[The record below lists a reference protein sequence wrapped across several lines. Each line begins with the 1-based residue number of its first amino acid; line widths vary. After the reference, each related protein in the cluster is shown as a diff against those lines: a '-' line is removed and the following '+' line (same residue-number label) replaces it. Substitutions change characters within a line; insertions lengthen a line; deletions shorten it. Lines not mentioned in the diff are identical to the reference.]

1 MAQVGEKEN
10 SRTIDAMMVKIT
22 TGASFAGAI
31 MYDHGMLGK
40 EQEYE
45 VIGYEGLDL
54 EYDSEGR
61 LATNVQDVARSF
73 EIQASLNQKVFNP
86 VKHFAISWP
95 PDDASRLTNEV
106 MMRAVRSYLNE
117 MGYDNTQYL
126 VIRHYG
132 TDNPHC
138 HVVVNA
144 VDNNGKKIND
154 YMERKRSVSVCQ
166 KITKEMDFTW
176 GCHKSANQSQIPH
189 DSRQR
194 TYESARYEIA
204 QIIASAIP
212 QVRSIKELPAV
223 LMTKYGVTIDLKL
236 DGKGNPCGI
245 SFSKQ
250 VRDESGKMVTC
261 RFSGSKIDR
270 KFSCH
275 GLEKIIN
282 VWHRFPSL
290 RAEAQ
295 NILNIHSIIKDTH
308 VIPQK
313 VQQQCR
319 DLGWQM
325 WRLGREE
332 QKLQRSLPK
341 SIAKGA
347 LETMLAISFMD
358 PIGALVAV
366 LSVSLV
372 IAFKNNKLEKIRD
385 QRASLAQD
393 IKDIK
398 QTFRQE
404 QILGQPQQQTQSRGI
419 KMK

>member
-1 MAQVGEKEN
+1 
-10 SRTIDAMMVKIT
+10 MMVKIT

-176 GCHKSANQSQIPH
+176 AATNLPIKVRYLTIVGREHMNPH
-189 DSRQR
+189 DMR
-194 TYESARYEIA
+194 
-204 QIIASAIP
+204 
-212 QVRSIKELPAV
+212 
-223 LMTKYGVTIDLKL
+223 
-236 DGKGNPCGI
+236 
-245 SFSKQ
+245 
-250 VRDESGKMVTC
+250 
-261 RFSGSKIDR
+261 
-270 KFSCH
+270 
-275 GLEKIIN
+275 
-282 VWHRFPSL
+282 
-290 RAEAQ
+290 
-295 NILNIHSIIKDTH
+295 
-308 VIPQK
+308 
-313 VQQQCR
+313 
-319 DLGWQM
+319 
-325 WRLGREE
+325 
-332 QKLQRSLPK
+332 
-341 SIAKGA
+341 
-347 LETMLAISFMD
+347 
-358 PIGALVAV
+358 
-366 LSVSLV
+366 
-372 IAFKNNKLEKIRD
+372 
-385 QRASLAQD
+385 
-393 IKDIK
+393 
-398 QTFRQE
+398 
-404 QILGQPQQQTQSRGI
+404 
-419 KMK
+419 